1 MRTPATVR
9 IQSDGDTEIYYK
21 RRLQS
26 TFMYYGY
33 YWSFETKKQKNYKKG
48 TLLRIGIIGIN
59 FRECWFI
66 TNNIISKWHCILE
79 K

>member
-1 MRTPATVR
+1 
-9 IQSDGDTEIYYK
+9 
-21 RRLQS
+21 
-26 TFMYYGY
+26 MYYGY
-33 YWSFETKKQKNYKKG
+33 YWSFETKKQRNYKKG